1 MNLAT
6 MRLPALLVLV
16 CAKRTAYLCGL
27 IFVLSGCAGTP
38 PASDPWAEIEVPTES
53 AERPLEL
60 PQWPLPT
67 SFTDSSATFGL
78 EAVRALEAHRVVA
91 DANTAIAT
99 AHAGQID
106 ELRAAAGYLVEA
118 GAAQRRVADLRLEIL
133 QEERRSWLWQKM
145 GYLTGYLLI
154 AVAIAL

>member
-1 MNLAT
+1 
-6 MRLPALLVLV
+6 MRALIVV
-16 CAKRTAYLCGL
+16 VV
-27 IFVLSGCAGTP
+27 FLSGCAVAP
-38 PASDPWAEIEVPTES
+38 PENPWNDIEVPTES

-67 SFTDSSATFGL
+67 SFTDTEATFDL

-106 ELRAAAGYLVEA
+106 ELRSAAGYLVEA

-133 QEERRSWLWQKM
+133 EEERRSWLWQKM

-154 AVAIAL
+154 AAAIAL